1 MDSAAISLYF
11 DCPHNEGVALDV
23 IARSALAWDGLIKE
37 LVSVVD
43 PSLDIQVDF
52 LSGTIASRSINSILR
67 TAGIVALAHPWTSG
81 SLAAVAGVFLL
92 APPSHI
98 ADDVTMHLA
107 KEWLGHEDD
116 ALTNSDVE
124 RVARRV
130 VELQRDNDAVRF
142 KQQIFDAAGSD
153 ERVRGLGA
161 APQIGRPAASLI
173 IPKARFDEY
182 RSAPEVG
189 ADVVE
194 TRTVHSMN
202 ERVEIVRPYSKG
214 EEKRWRFEN
223 ERGEFS
229 ATMRDP
235 IFLAALRA
243 KHTGLDIG
251 EGVQMW
257 VDLKVKEDLVGNAW
271 VPREYDVVRVV
282 KPNVDLQSSFQL
294 SPDKPDKP
302 NQ

>member
-1 MDSAAISLYF
+1 
-11 DCPHNEGVALDV
+11 
-23 IARSALAWDGLIKE
+23 
-37 LVSVVD
+37 
-43 PSLDIQVDF
+43 
-52 LSGTIASRSINSILR
+52 
-67 TAGIVALAHPWTSG
+67 
-81 SLAAVAGVFLL
+81 
-92 APPSHI
+92 
-98 ADDVTMHLA
+98 
-107 KEWLGHEDD
+107 
-116 ALTNSDVE
+116 
-124 RVARRV
+124 
-130 VELQRDNDAVRF
+130 
-142 KQQIFDAAGSD
+142 
-153 ERVRGLGA
+153 
-161 APQIGRPAASLI
+161 
-173 IPKARFDEY
+173 
-182 RSAPEVG
+182 
-189 ADVVE
+189 
-194 TRTVHSMN
+194 MN